1 MISMVWPDIDG
12 DDVARALR
20 VAVGH
25 VLDEAD
31 RADGVD
37 LGLAGGERM
46 HQPDHAGRARHVALH
61 VLHAGGR
68 LDRDA
73 AGVEAHALADE
84 GDRRARLACRRSS
97 A

>member
-1 MISMVWPDIDG
+1 MISMVWPDIDVTISPG
-12 DDVARALR
+12 RCALPSGMFSTRPMAPTALTFALR
-20 VAVGH
+20 
-25 VLDEAD
+25 
-31 RADGVD
+31 
-37 LGLAGGERM
+37 AGKRM

-68 LDRDA
+68 LDRNA

-84 GDRRARLACRRSS
+84 GDRRVALACRRSS